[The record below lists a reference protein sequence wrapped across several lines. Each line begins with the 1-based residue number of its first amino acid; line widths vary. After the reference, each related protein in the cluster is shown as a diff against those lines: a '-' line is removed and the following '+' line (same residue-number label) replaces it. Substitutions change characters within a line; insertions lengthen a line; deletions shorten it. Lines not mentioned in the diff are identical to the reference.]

1 MENLRP
7 PESVVGKTV
16 FKSLYIYVPWK
27 RARCF
32 RVQSFNSHMSYRY
45 PSHFADEQTGSDV
58 AHITQPGS
66 GAESDI
72 TAMLL
77 K

>member
-1 MENLRP
+1 MWL
-7 PESVVGKTV
+7 GKQYS
-16 FKSLYIYVPWK
+16 SLYTYMYLGRELGASEYNLLILI
-27 RARCF
+27 
-32 RVQSFNSHMSYRY
+32 SMSYRY